1 MKQFSDFA
9 KEEERLEGDKVKLDS
24 ILDQEITIHGFTLAK
39 SNFSKNKSGQYITV
53 QFSKQD
59 AEKQVFF
66 SGSDV
71 LIDQLQ
77 KYKDEMPFIARIKK
91 VNKYYTLS

>member
-24 ILDQEITIHGFTLAK
+24 ILGEEIIIQGFTLAK
-39 SNFSKNKSGQYITV
+39 SKFKENKTGQYITV
-53 QFSKQD
+53 QFSKGED
-59 AEKQVFF
+59 KQVFF

-71 LIDQLQ
+71 IIDQLQ
-77 KYKDEMPFIARIKK
+77 RYKDEIPFKTTIKK

>member
-1 MKQFSDFA
+1 MKQFSEIS
-9 KEEERLEGDKVKLDS
+9 KEEPRLEGDKVKLDD
-24 ILDQEITIHGFTLAK
+24 ILNQEIIIHGFTLAH
-39 SNFSKNKSGQYITV
+39 SSFSKNKSGQYITV
-53 QFSKQD
+53 QFSKPESQ
-59 AEKQVFF
+59 KQIFF

-77 KYKDEMPFIARIKK
+77 RYKADIPFSVVIKK

>member
-59 AEKQVFF
+59 TEKQVFF

>member
-1 MKQFSDFA
+1 MKQFSEFSQ
-9 KEEERLEGDKVKLDS
+9 EESRLEGDKVKLDD
-24 ILDQEITIHGFTLAK
+24 ILDTEIIIQGFTLAK

-53 QFSKQD
+53 QFSKS
-59 AEKQVFF
+59 EGEENVFF

-77 KYKDEMPFIARIKK
+77 RYKEEIPFLTKIIKI
-91 VNKYYTLS
+91 NKYYTLS

>member
-9 KEEERLEGDKVKLDS
+9 KEEERLDGDKVKLDS
-24 ILDQEITIHGFTLAK
+24 IIDEEITIHGFTLAK

-53 QFSKQD
+53 QFSKQNG
-59 AEKQVFF
+59 EKQVFF

-77 KYKDEMPFIARIKK
+77 KYKAEMPFTTKIKK